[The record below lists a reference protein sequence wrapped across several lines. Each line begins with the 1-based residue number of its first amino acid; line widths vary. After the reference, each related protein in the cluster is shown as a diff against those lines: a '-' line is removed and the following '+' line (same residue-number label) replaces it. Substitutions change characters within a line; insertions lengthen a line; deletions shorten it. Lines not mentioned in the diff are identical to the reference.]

1 MKTNSL
7 NYLFDR
13 RTKCYSVMT
22 TYSLENYLKLVEA
35 AYANRGGLAGQR
47 EVLKTSTAKR
57 IRDRMIADL
66 KAGAILPPVVLGVV
80 WDKQKTRKLIALS
93 QPEFEKE
100 MSRVQDKIVII
111 DGMQRTAAMQEVA
124 NSVRTDDYLNTTQVR
139 VEFWIT
145 ESINSL
151 IYRMLV
157 LNTGQVPWNLRR
169 QIEIVFKSIVS
180 EIQRGVPDLTM
191 IEIDD
196 QGRRTGAGEYHADKL
211 IELFLAFGLRREKFD
226 IQEQIADGFA
236 RLDFIEATA
245 NFKFVEDFKT
255 VLEYLVKFDKIFGN
269 YLPKSTADNRFKKGL
284 DLFSSQ
290 PARIGFMAAWAR
302 AVMGKPGQDRTEE
315 EKQKKLTELSKVAKS
330 LLAKLQEMNDKQVGE
345 FLDLSTLNEIL
356 GHRTSKIG
364 DYERAVF
371 LKAFETLIEEKFK
384 VASLTVCWRAYSE

>member
-1 MKTNSL
+1 
-7 NYLFDR
+7 
-13 RTKCYSVMT
+13 MT